1 MKRKSI
7 RRNVFDI
14 LESGADKSRKARIVQ
29 LAIMLL
35 ILLNVLAVTLES
47 VDLLSK
53 RYQLVFFYFEV
64 FSVIVFSVEYVIRLW
79 SCIEDPRWF
88 HPVTGRLRYA
98 FSWLSLID
106 LLAII
111 PFYLPALIAFDLR
124 FVRAIRLVRI
134 VRLLK
139 LSRYSQSLQ
148 TLVSVFRSKKDELLV
163 TLFVVF
169 VLLVIS
175 SSLMYYA
182 EKDAQPQ
189 AFASIPNAMWW
200 TVVTLTTVGYGDA
213 YPVTVAGKIIG
224 AIVAVLGIALFAMPT
239 AILGSGFLEEI
250 QKNKEKPQVCPH
262 CGRILD

>member
-53 RYQLVFFYFEV
+53 RYQLVF
-64 FSVIVFSVEYVIRLW
+64 FSVEYVIRLW